1 MVAAHTC
8 TKNTTT
14 HAAAAAAAAAACCQL
29 PRQPLLVTTGLL
41 MCAHL
46 FQQPVCLPE
55 ALQQL
60 FVCCHNQHLQQ
71 QQKQV
76 QVIST

>member
-14 HAAAAAAAAAACCQL
+14 HAAAAAYCQL